1 MRWLLPCRRR
11 RTRFSPEGRP
21 AYAVH
26 GKTFVWHRSQRPD
39 AIDAATGERLD
50 DVLVFHVADLDEK
63 EILLADGR
71 GVYFTTPHFKGYR
84 AVLVQIPQL
93 ALLDCEELRDLVA
106 EAWLSQAPKRVAKA
120 WLAEHG

>member
-1 MRWLLPCRRR
+1 M
-11 RTRFSPEGRP
+11 
-21 AYAVH
+21 
-26 GKTFVWHRSQRPD
+26 
-39 AIDAATGERLD
+39 ATGARLD

-93 ALLDCEELRDLVA
+93 ALLDREELRDLVA
-106 EAWLSQAPKRVAKA
+106 EAWLSRAPKRAAKA
-120 WLAEHG
+120 WFAEHG